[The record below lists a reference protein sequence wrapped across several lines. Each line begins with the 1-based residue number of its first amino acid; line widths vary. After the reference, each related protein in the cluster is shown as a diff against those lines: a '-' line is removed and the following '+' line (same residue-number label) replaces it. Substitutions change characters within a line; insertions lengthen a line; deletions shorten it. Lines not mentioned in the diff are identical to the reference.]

1 MAFRK
6 LILLF
11 IAVILAL
18 ASCASDESSTT
29 YVSLGDSLAVGVG
42 ASDPGE
48 LGYTPLFRE
57 SLAEETGDDV
67 RLVRLGLSGET
78 SGSFIGAY
86 PDGDSQLVRAEEA
99 VGENPGTV
107 ATLSLGGNDLV
118 GAGDTD
124 AEREAAIVRYGQN
137 LDYILGVLENASEPP
152 PRVTVL
158 ALYNPAPGSFTDEW
172 TGRLNAEIR
181 AVADRHDTVSVA
193 DGDRAF
199 EGNEEEYA
207 RHSEYPWDIHPTD
220 AGYRALAEAFEEA
233 RFARGESGAAR

>member
-1 MAFRK
+1 MSFRK
-6 LILLF
+6 LILFF
-11 IAVILAL
+11 IFATIAL
-18 ASCASDESSTT
+18 ASCASEEEGIT

-57 SLAEETGDDV
+57 ALANETGNDV
-67 RLVRLGLSGET
+67 RLIRLGLSGET
-78 SGSFIGAY
+78 SGTFIGEY
-86 PDGDSQLVRAEEA
+86 PVGDSQLVRAEEA
-99 VGENPGTV
+99 FRENPGST

-118 GAGDTD
+118 NAGATD
-124 AEREAAIVRYGQN
+124 PEREAAIVRYGQN
-137 LDYILGVLENASEPP
+137 LDYILGVLENASEPSP
-152 PRVTVL
+152 EITAL

-172 TGRLNAEIR
+172 TGRMNEETR
-181 AVADRHDTVSVA
+181 NVAANYENVSVA

-220 AGYRALAEAFEEA
+220 EGYRALAEAFMEASAPGGIEE
-233 RFARGESGAAR
+233 S